1 METVKLN
8 AETRDKNGKGAARQM
23 RAKGQV
29 PAVCYGRGSDTIALK
44 ISPKELKEAMSGEL
58 GVNSIIELQLA
69 GQSIRTMV
77 ADYQYHPVSRELLHA
92 DFKRIDDSRAVKVD
106 VPLVLVGKA
115 KGIVM
120 GGRLRQVFRKVPISC
135 LPNNI
140 PAKLTFDVT
149 ELMIDDLIRV
159 EQLELPEG
167 VEVRLRP
174 VQTLGGVYGS
184 RGGGKGDEDEDEE
197 KKDEE
202 EKK

>member
-8 AETRDKNGKGAARQM
+8 AETREKNGKGAARQM
-23 RAKGQV
+23 RAKGLV

-44 ISPKELKEAMSGEL
+44 VSPKALREALSGEL
-58 GVNSIIELQLA
+58 GVNSIIELQLD

-92 DFKRIDDSRAVKVD
+92 DFKRIDDARAVKVD
-106 VPLVLVGKA
+106 VPLELVGKA

-159 EQLELPEG
+159 DQLKLPEG
-167 VEVRLRP
+167 VEVRLKP
-174 VQTLGGVYGS
+174 AQTLGGVYGG
-184 RGGGKGDEDEDEE
+184 RGGGKAD
-197 KKDEE
+197 DEE
-202 EKK
+202 ENKEEEAKK